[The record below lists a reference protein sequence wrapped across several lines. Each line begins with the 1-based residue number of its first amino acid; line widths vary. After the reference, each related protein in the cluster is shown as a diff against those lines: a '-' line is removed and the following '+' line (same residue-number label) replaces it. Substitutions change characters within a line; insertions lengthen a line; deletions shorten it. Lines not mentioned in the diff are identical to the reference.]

1 MLCLDQ
7 KKKPGPKTIKNYN
20 AFHLELKVE
29 TSFGLEEAYLEN
41 KLILLKML

>member
-1 MLCLDQ
+1 MLCLDLR
-7 KKKPGPKTIKNYN
+7 KKPGLKTIKNYN

-29 TSFGLEEAYLEN
+29 ISFGLEEAYLEN

>member
-7 KKKPGPKTIKNYN
+7 KKKPGLKTIKNYN